1 MRTKRKVGLSPYCS
15 QKFKTHTQFWVSMCA
30 MFTSATGFFITVII
44 PTQIFAQPLNVILG
58 IQHPC
63 MLSIP
68 NPGLQIREIPDPQKP
83 TTDPLVE
90 YHDWYQFWQEMYA
103 DYDSK
108 NIQQK
113 LGNNVL
119 TILIDTENKKP
130 YITLSS
136 FLVIHWT
143 GRMPVV
149 QVLPKKEGNK
159 VKQ

>member
-1 MRTKRKVGLSPYCS
+1 ML
-15 QKFKTHTQFWVSMCA
+15 FWAS
-30 MFTSATGFFITVII
+30 SI
-44 PTQIFAQPLNVILG
+44 PCI
-58 IQHPC
+58 
-63 MLSIP
+63 LSIP

-90 YHDWYQFWQEMYA
+90 YHDWYQFWQEMYV

-130 YITLSS
+130 YIT
-136 FLVIHWT
+136 
-143 GRMPVV
+143 
-149 QVLPKKEGNK
+149 
-159 VKQ
+159 